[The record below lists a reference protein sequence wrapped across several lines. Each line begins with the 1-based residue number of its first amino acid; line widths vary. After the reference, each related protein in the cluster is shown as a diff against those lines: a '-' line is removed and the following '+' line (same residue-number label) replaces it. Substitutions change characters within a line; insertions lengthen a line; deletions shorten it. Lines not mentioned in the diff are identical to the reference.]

1 MTILCS
7 GNCHVFLGSSSLCTC
22 EAHKTLSIP
31 LGDRVALYGFPA
43 QYNPFTPS
51 RATPPTGGPTVSIDV
66 FRAAQLAGATHLSAD
81 GLRIYRDDRGGAEI
95 AFLDEGAGEWGSW
108 WSLEAGL
115 PADAVRM

>member
-1 MTILCS
+1 MTVLCFD
-7 GNCHVFLGSSSLCTC
+7 NCHVWLGSSSLCTC
-22 EAHKTLSIP
+22 EAH
-31 LGDRVALYGFPA
+31 RVALYGYPA
-43 QYNPFTPS
+43 TYNPFTPS
-51 RATPPTGGPTVSIDV
+51 RPTPSAPSPTVSIDV

-115 PADAVRM
+115 PGDAVRI